1 MAGHGPTPPP
11 VLGTESLPLQTK
23 CDGQRP
29 RGDDHVPSGCLGG
42 VSEHLSELAAAG
54 AGTPRHLA
62 EGWTAFAGMV
72 HHRSSK
78 WRTGDI
84 GGFMGRRHAAH
95 ADEHY
100 AEVRERRA
108 HPQIL
113 LAGRTQH
120 ASTGKRTGSTTC
132 KHFEPFCAFEFASVA
147 PHHKRGCCNAEAGPS
162 DALLI
167 RCATPALTQ
176 GPPLHHSAAFHAEP
190 G

>member
-11 VLGTESLPLQTK
+11 VVCTESLPLQTK
-23 CDGQRP
+23 SDGQRP
-29 RGDDHVPSGCLGG
+29 RDDDHVPSGCFGG

-62 EGWTAFAGMV
+62 EHWTAFAGMV

-100 AEVRERRA
+100 AEVSVRRA
-108 HPQIL
+108 HPS
-113 LAGRTQH
+113 GRLQQGH
-120 ASTGKRTGSTTC
+120 ST
-132 KHFEPFCAFEFASVA
+132 
-147 PHHKRGCCNAEAGPS
+147 
-162 DALLI
+162 L
-167 RCATPALTQ
+167 
-176 GPPLHHSAAFHAEP
+176 
-190 G
+190 